1 MKSYKFETTNEY
13 FDYLDFHDC
22 FVEKIQV
29 GIDVI
34 IIDFEYVNI
43 SEQHPLN
50 PYKVAKSTGQCRLT
64 FNEVAFSK
72 AFLYIDLNPVLI
84 SDWEEEEE
92 DEEESEFE
100 EKQVLITDLVEMEFL
115 KFEEKRVENDCFIFE
130 IFGLDWRTHG
140 GFCGLRIHAKNF
152 TLQWNELTDDAWYV
166 GWDNQE

>member
-13 FDYLDFHDC
+13 FDFLDFHDC
-22 FVEKIQV
+22 FVEKMV
-29 GIDVI
+29 VEKETI
-34 IIDFEYVNI
+34 IIDFEYIYI

-50 PYKVAKSTGQCRLT
+50 PFEVAKSTGPCRLI

-84 SDWEEEEE
+84 SDWEEEK
-92 DEEESEFE
+92 ESEFE
-100 EKQVLITDLVEMEFL
+100 EKQVLFTDLVEMEFL
-115 KFEEKRVENDCFIFE
+115 TFKEKRVKNDCFIFE
-130 IFGLDWRTHG
+130 IFGLDFRTQK

-166 GWDNQE
+166 GWDNQK